1 MKRRGTQSYH
11 RQKFEEFLI
20 VKAMK
25 DTNFKKELIENPK
38 IAIAKEF
45 GTQLPAEIEIRILEE
60 TDKIVYIVLPCT
72 TL

>member
-1 MKRRGTQSYH
+1 MLLKNNH
-11 RQKFEEFLI
+11 RQNFEEILI

-25 DTNFKKELIENPK
+25 NIDFKKELIENPK

-45 GTQLPAEIEIRILEE
+45 GTQLPAEIEIIILEE
-60 TDKIVYIVLPCT
+60 TDKKIYIVLPCT